1 MRWYGTPVDIDLV
14 YDNQNTFTVLEFSNF
29 IVFNQSIFKHFLKTG
44 KITKDSAEFKL
55 MTYIICKYGSNRM
68 RYAVT
73 YNNFGGKQLY
83 KIMLDLLF
91 ISMESTSRYGGV
103 PCHLNSD

>member
-1 MRWYGTPVDIDLV
+1 MR
-14 YDNQNTFTVLEFSNF
+14 
-29 IVFNQSIFKHFLKTG
+29 
-44 KITKDSAEFKL
+44 
-55 MTYIICKYGSNRM
+55 C
-68 RYAVT
+68 AVT

>member
-1 MRWYGTPVDIDLV
+1 
-14 YDNQNTFTVLEFSNF
+14 
-29 IVFNQSIFKHFLKTG
+29 
-44 KITKDSAEFKL
+44 
-55 MTYIICKYGSNRM
+55 M